1 MELKYETA
9 FFGLGACIIIIGALG
24 SYIIGIMLFKTSV
37 LLGIGV
43 FIVGQLASGLPAFYV
58 MRFLKNESANTP
70 STTAEAT
77 PAEVTPA
84 EDTPAEDT
92 PEKAENTAEDSIPKD
107 ADAEEKKSM
116 MDAAIDKYF
125 N

>member
-70 STTAEAT
+70 STTAEAN
-77 PAEVTPA
+77 PEEGTPA
-84 EDTPAEDT
+84 EDTL
-92 PEKAENTAEDSIPKD
+92 EKAENTAEDSIPKD